1 VAIISMKQL
10 LEAGVHFGHQTR
22 RWNPKMAKYIFTE
35 RNGIYIIDLQKTVQ
49 KVKEAYN
56 FMKEVTRSGKAV
68 LFVGTKKQAQ
78 EAVSEDARRSG
89 SYFVNQRWLGGTLTN
104 FKTIQRRIAR
114 LREIEAMMN
123 DGRLEHFSKK
133 EQKRRM
139 DERNKLLRFLEGIR
153 DMEELPGALFI
164 IDPRKEHIA
173 VTEARKLGIPIV
185 AIVDTNCD
193 PDEISYP
200 IPGNDDAIR
209 AVRLLTGKM
218 ADAIVETKAEME
230 QEMAQA
236 AISAEQAEAMA
247 GEMTGYTA
255 EPYAAEGYPAETYP
269 EPAYQEGAYVAEG
282 YTAEPYAG

>member
-1 VAIISMKQL
+1 
-10 LEAGVHFGHQTR
+10 
-22 RWNPKMAKYIFTE
+22 MAKYIFTE

-133 EQKRRM
+133 EQKRLM

-153 DMEELPGALFI
+153 DMDELPGALFI
-164 IDPRKEHIA
+164 IDPRK
-173 VTEARKLGIPIV
+173 
-185 AIVDTNCD
+185 
-193 PDEISYP
+193 
-200 IPGNDDAIR
+200 
-209 AVRLLTGKM
+209 
-218 ADAIVETKAEME
+218 
-230 QEMAQA
+230 
-236 AISAEQAEAMA
+236 
-247 GEMTGYTA
+247 
-255 EPYAAEGYPAETYP
+255 
-269 EPAYQEGAYVAEG
+269 
-282 YTAEPYAG
+282 